1 VRECV
6 LRSCRPLPPPPYAER
21 CMQAHQPLYTF
32 FFIKTSALMACKSDF
47 HSLIRTE
54 SAFWCS
60 WPVGSIGS
68 TRNVL
73 KPTSKAELLT
83 RPRISVFRLT
93 RLLLQQIHFQTRSL
107 TFSLARRPSLSLP
120 PSGELLYAPQSHT
133 FTTLAQAERE
143 YAPVGCS
150 RINLI
155 ESITQTFP

>member
-1 VRECV
+1 MCERVCV
-6 LRSCRPLPPPPYAER
+6 AFLPPPPHAER

-93 RLLLQQIHFQTRSL
+93 RPLADSL
-107 TFSLARRPSLSLP
+107 PDSLAHFLSYGDPLSLP
-120 PSGELLYAPQSHT
+120 PSRELLYAPESHT
-133 FTTLAQAERE
+133 FTTLAPCPSRE
-143 YAPVGCS
+143 CTPAGRS
-150 RINLI
+150 RINMI
-155 ESITQTFP
+155 ESITLTFP

>member
-1 VRECV
+1 M
-6 LRSCRPLPPPPYAER
+6 LRSCRPPPYAER

-93 RLLLQQIHFQTRSL
+93 RPLAADSL
-107 TFSLARRPSLSLP
+107 PDSLAHFLSYAETLSLYP
-120 PSGELLYAPQSHT
+120 RVESCCTRHRVIHSLPLPKQSVRSGRPLSHQ
-133 FTTLAQAERE
+133 LD
-143 YAPVGCS
+143 
-150 RINLI
+150 
-155 ESITQTFP
+155 